1 MTRTKPRSPLLSTV
15 IALVVGV
22 FGVVVLGWLG
32 TWQLQ
37 RLAWKEAILTEI
49 ETRIAADPRPLPE
62 TFDPERDRYLPV
74 EVTGTIGAEPIL
86 ILASGAPCAG
96 CADHR

>member
-49 ETRIAADPRPLPE
+49 ETRIAAACPKHSTLN
-62 TFDPERDRYLPV
+62 
-74 EVTGTIGAEPIL
+74 VTAT
-86 ILASGAPCAG
+86 C
-96 CADHR
+96 RWR